1 MANKKKKTISSAKK
15 NKPVKKASAPAE
27 KKKQAKPARQA
38 VAKKATAK
46 KSIAKKPTTK
56 KSTAK
61 KSTAKKVVKKTKTST
76 KVKTKSSVKHQ
87 VAKSKVTKKPVAIR
101 PVAVSVKKVEK
112 IDYSKAIT
120 PLGDRLVVRVANGGE
135 RVTAGGLIIPD
146 TVSQATGYLKAQV
159 LAVGSGAK
167 SKKGHLKPLDVKIGD
182 EVLFSEY
189 AGTKIKFGQEEVQ
202 IIHESDVMGVVQK

>member
-1 MANKKKKTISSAKK
+1 MANKVNKKKKTISSVKK
-15 NKPVKKASAPAE
+15 NKPVKKALAPTQ
-27 KKKQAKPARQA
+27 KKKVAKPARQA
-38 VAKKATAK
+38 AVKKAAAKKT
-46 KSIAKKPTTK
+46 
-56 KSTAK
+56 
-61 KSTAKKVVKKTKTST
+61 TAKKVVKKAKASIKAKTKTPL
-76 KVKTKSSVKHQ
+76 KHKT
-87 VAKSKVTKKPVAIR
+87 AKSKVIKKSA
-101 PVAVSVKKVEK
+101 AVRSAAPVKKVEK

-135 RVTAGGLIIPD
+135 RITAGGLIIPD

-159 LAVGSGAK
+159 LAVGTGAL